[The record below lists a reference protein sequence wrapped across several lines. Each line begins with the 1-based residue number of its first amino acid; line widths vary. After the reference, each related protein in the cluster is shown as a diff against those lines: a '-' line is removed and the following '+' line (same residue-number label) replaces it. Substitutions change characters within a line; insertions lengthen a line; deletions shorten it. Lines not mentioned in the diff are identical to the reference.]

1 VDRGPRA
8 GRSWRADDRGLSL
21 GALASLL
28 LFFENHRLSEITVR
42 EVDRYKTAKAS
53 EGVLSANS
61 INKTLTR
68 LSQMLAVAV
77 EYELIAKNPA
87 AGKRRRLKRTK
98 PRRPWVEPEQL
109 PVLLDAAIDRC
120 WAAVVDR

>member
-21 GALASLL
+21 GALASPSS
-28 LFFENHRLSEITVR
+28 FFENHRLSEIRVR

-77 EYELIAKNPA
+77 EYELIAEEPGSGQA
-87 AGKRRRLKRTK
+87 ASTQAH
-98 PRRPWVEPEQL
+98 EAET
-109 PVLLDAAIDRC
+109 
-120 WAAVVDR
+120 AVG